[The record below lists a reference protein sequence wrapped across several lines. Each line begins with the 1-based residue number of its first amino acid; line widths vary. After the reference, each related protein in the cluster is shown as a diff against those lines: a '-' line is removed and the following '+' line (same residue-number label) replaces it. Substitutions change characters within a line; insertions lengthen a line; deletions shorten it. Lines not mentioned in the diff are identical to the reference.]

1 MPENFE
7 KSKLFEKLSLRT
19 IEAPTPQASFL

>member
-7 KSKLFEKLSLRT
+7 KGKLFEKFIFHD
-19 IEAPTPQASFL
+19 IEATTPQASFS

>member
-7 KSKLFEKLSLRT
+7 KGKLFEKLSLRT
-19 IEAPTPQASFL
+19 IEATTLQASFL